1 MIPAKDPAGPWS
13 EAIWLPFEGIDPS
26 LYWEGGKAYIVNNR
40 APNQPS
46 RYDGLRA
53 IWVQEYDWRAGRMVG
68 PSTQIVNGGVDLAT
82 KPVWIEGPHLLRHD
96 EYTI

>member
-1 MIPAKDPAGPWS
+1 VIPAKDPAGPWS